1 MDYRVDLPVFRGP
14 LDLLLYLVKRNE
26 VDICDI
32 PIARIA
38 EQFNDYLG
46 VIRLIDVEQAG
57 DFLVMAA
64 TLMEI
69 KSRLV
74 LPRGAEGGEEEED
87 PRLELVRQLIQY
99 KKYKDAA
106 ALLEAQAERQSYR
119 LPRQVV
125 PSQAGPDPAQQPLRA
140 VELWDLVSA
149 FGRLMRETLALQP
162 QQIVVDQTP
171 LHVYMEQTVQRLE
184 GEGRL
189 PFSSLFTPPHTR
201 GRLVGLFLAV
211 LELTR
216 GRRVVADQPEAFGD
230 IWVSLR
236 PPEPAPGPANGGA
249 PSPGAALDGG
259 AETPGPAE
267 PPPDVQPPTT
277 TNPQLES

>member
-38 EQFNDYLG
+38 EQFSAYLA
-46 VIRLIDVEQAG
+46 VIQLIDVEQAG
-57 DFLVMAA
+57 DFLVMAS

-74 LPRGAEGGEEEED
+74 LPRGEESGEEEED

-119 LPRQVV
+119 LPRQGLPVE
-125 PSQAGPDPAQQPLRA
+125 AGPDPAQQPLRA

-171 LHVYMEQTVQRLE
+171 QHVYMEQIVQRLE
-184 GEGRL
+184 QDARL
-189 PFSSLFTPPHTR
+189 PFSALFTPPYTR

-211 LELTR
+211 LELS
-216 GRRVVADQPEAFGD
+216 RRFRVAADQPEAFGD
-230 IWVSLR
+230 IWLSLL
-236 PPEPAPGPANGGA
+236 PEAPEAGPAPPAGEG
-249 PSPGAALDGG
+249 
-259 AETPGPAE
+259 
-267 PPPDVQPPTT
+267 PPPDAPPPPA
-277 TNPQLES
+277 TNP